1 MLDTVLSYKGLEFK
15 VVKHGEDQFK
25 AIVNFAGGCEWAGSR
40 GQSEEDTLIRFTT
53 LLNQTF
59 IQPAVTAPRV
69 GDLLDVGRED
79 SNIIIKIEVDG
90 MMTTVP
96 LKDVTVFR
104 HVHIGGDHQV
114 HPYLKVNNKVE
125 DCSNEEKI
133 GFASYVILEDGVLMT
148 NNHPLDVFVWKGKLE
163 E

>member
-1 MLDTVLSYKGLEFK
+1 MLDKVLSYKGLEFK
-15 VVKHGEDQFK
+15 LAKHGEYLFK

-40 GQSEEDTLIRFTT
+40 GMSEEDTLIRFTT

-59 IQPAVTAPRV
+59 IQPAVRSPRV
-69 GDLLDVGRED
+69 GDLLDLGKDER
-79 SNIIIKIEVDG
+79 NIIVKIEIDG

-104 HVHIGGDHQV
+104 HVHIGGDREV

-148 NNHPLDVFVWKGKLE
+148 NNHPMDVFVWKGKLD
-163 E
+163 

>member
-1 MLDTVLSYKGLEFK
+1 MLDKVLSYKGLEFK
-15 VVKHGEDQFK
+15 VVKHGDDQFK

-40 GQSEEDTLIRFTT
+40 GTSEEDTIIRFTT

-69 GDLLDVGRED
+69 GDLLDLGKDER
-79 SNIIIKIEVDG
+79 NIIVKIEIDG

-104 HVHIGGDHQV
+104 HAHVAGDGV
-114 HPYLKVNNKVE
+114 VTPYLKIDNKVE
-125 DCSNEEKI
+125 DLSNE
-133 GFASYVILEDGVLMT
+133 FNVDFPSYVILEDGVLMT
-148 NNHPLDVFVWKGKLE
+148 NNHPMDVFAWKGKLD
-163 E
+163 